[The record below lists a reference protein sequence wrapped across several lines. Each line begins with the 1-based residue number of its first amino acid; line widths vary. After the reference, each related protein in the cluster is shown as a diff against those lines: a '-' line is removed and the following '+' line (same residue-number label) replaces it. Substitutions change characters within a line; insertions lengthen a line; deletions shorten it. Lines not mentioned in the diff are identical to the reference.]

1 MSNEQSVELTGILLN
16 RTSKAIQFQWTDED
30 SEDDDGHPIM
40 RVEWFPLS
48 QVNEIHNTD
57 PATIKVSSW
66 IMRQKR
72 ATWK

>member
-1 MSNEQSVELTGILLN
+1 MGRQLTNGKA
-16 RTSKAIQFQWTDED
+16 RMGSKED